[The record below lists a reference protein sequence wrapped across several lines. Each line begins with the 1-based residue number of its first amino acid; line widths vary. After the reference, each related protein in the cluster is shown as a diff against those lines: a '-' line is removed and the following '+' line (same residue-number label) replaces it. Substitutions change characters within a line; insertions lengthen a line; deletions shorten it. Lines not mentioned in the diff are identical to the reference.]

1 MCPQTEQS
9 MNEVKKDFRFTLQVH
24 NLMRGI
30 LPLLMQVYY
39 VLNTLLD

>member
-1 MCPQTEQS
+1 MGPQTEES
-9 MNEVKKDFRFTLQVH
+9 GNEVKKDFHFTLQVH

-39 VLNTLLD
+39 VLNTILD